1 MKYDPTTNLCK
12 EIDSCDLP
20 NLHAPYCMDENTP
33 LSCDQGQYIDYDSTN
48 LQISCNTICSDAT
61 VIRQPGAGK
70 TKGIC
75 NSNCPENVRTCP
87 NNNLAN
93 YKNGF
98 SCNGGYYR
106 IAYQCIEQSL
116 DENSALFFSKCYNS
130 PNFYRTISTT
140 TQEKL
145 SYGYFYEF
153 WFKLDNML
161 INCKDLPNQP
171 REFYLYSTPHSI
183 YLDTT
188 TNLFYY
194 EITVATSYNTQISG
208 ISDYEWNKIIIRT
221 SLHPSIGQNV
231 DIYLNFDFK
240 NPIASFSGIST
251 SIDMKLL
258 YISFC
263 SRSGSGDCV
272 PNQSSIYWGSA
283 YYRNIRVWEYHSSS
297 LEMIQDFNVN
307 IFKEYPQSLVLYYP
321 LTVQYMD
328 LNKITEI
335 ISGTDSITITHVDT
349 NNFQSDDENVF
360 YNYETNFDWG
370 VNNLNS
376 YITSMDR
383 SSENLGYIES
393 AQCNSRCK
401 RCYSSSYMNCYECN
415 VGFKLINKEC
425 VTINGHFLKIPA
437 KSANTV
443 YLFLLMLIQ

>member
-1 MKYDPTTNLCK
+1 
-12 EIDSCDLP
+12 
-20 NLHAPYCMDENTP
+20 MDENTP
-33 LSCDQGQYIDYDSTN
+33 LSCTTGQYIDYDSTN
-48 LQISCNTICSDAT
+48 LQISCNTVCSEDG
-61 VIRQPGAGK
+61 VIRQPGAGENP
-70 TKGIC
+70 GIC
-75 NSNCPENVRTCP
+75 NSNCPENVQTCP
-87 NNNLAN
+87 SNNLQN

-98 SCNGGYYR
+98 VCNGGFYR

-130 PNFYRTISTT
+130 PNFYISISTS

-153 WFKLDNML
+153 WFKLDNL
-161 INCKDLPNQP
+161 LVNCKDLENQP
-171 REFYLYSTPHSI
+171 REYYLYSTPHSI

-251 SIDMKLL
+251 NIDMKLL

-307 IFKEYPQSLVLYYP
+307 IFKEYPQSLILYYP

-335 ISGTDSITITHVDT
+335 ISGTDTITVSHVDT
-349 NNFQSDDENVF
+349 NDFQSKDNNAF

-370 VNNLNS
+370 VNNLNN
-376 YITSMDR
+376 YITSM
-383 SSENLGYIES
+383 I
-393 AQCNSRCK
+393 
-401 RCYSSSYMNCYECN
+401 
-415 VGFKLINKEC
+415 I
-425 VTINGHFLKIPA
+425 
-437 KSANTV
+437 
-443 YLFLLMLIQ
+443 